1 MTVRRFCDSHVRV
14 AASAILLKYDQLIY
28 KHKGGGIDEDFE
40 NFVTFLANLRNRLNQ
55 MGVNKGLSIT
65 LPASYWYLRGFDIVN
80 LEKYVDFFNV
90 MTYDIREHN
99 IPDPFWQGI
108 LG

>member
-1 MTVRRFCDSHVRV
+1 MLPKH
-14 AASAILLKYDQLIY
+14 DQLTY
-28 KHKGGGIDEDFE
+28 KREGGGRDEDFE

-55 MGVNKGLSIT
+55 MGVSKGLSIT

-80 LEKYVDFFNV
+80 LEKYVDFFNI

-99 IPDPFWQGI
+99 ISDFFSQEI